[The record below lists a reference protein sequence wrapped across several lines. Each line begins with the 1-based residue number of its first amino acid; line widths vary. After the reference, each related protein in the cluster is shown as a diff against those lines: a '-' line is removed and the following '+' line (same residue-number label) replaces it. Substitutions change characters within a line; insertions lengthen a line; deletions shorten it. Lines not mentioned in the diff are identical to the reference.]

1 MQTATVKKKRASVA
15 KVLGPSASFD
25 RIQSVVERLRLVK
38 ESMTYSQMEKACGI
52 HATLLCRYVTGSTR
66 PSREQ
71 AELIEKVLLR
81 KSGMK
86 DKLRSKM
93 VIGAN
98 GYLDLFHLTGDPH
111 ALKWISAE
119 VSSLFSGTKCDRV
132 LTAASSGISL
142 ATAIAIQM
150 KAPVVYATHD
160 KAYGAGEYIEAD
172 LTSPNPSQVS
182 TLYLPRNLAKKG
194 DSILI
199 VDDVATSGRTM
210 SGLISLASKAGCKVS
225 GVFVLAS
232 RSDGWKESIA
242 KLLGTE
248 SKVSVLFDLEEN

>member
-1 MQTATVKKKRASVA
+1 MQAASVRKKRVSPANR
-15 KVLGPSASFD
+15 LGPSASFE

-38 ESMTYSQMEKACGI
+38 SSMTYSQMEKACGI

-66 PSREQ
+66 PSRQQ
-71 AELIEKVLLR
+71 AELIERSLLR

-86 DKLRSKM
+86 EKLRSKM
-93 VIGAN
+93 VIGPN

-119 VSSLFSGTKCDRV
+119 VSSLFSGTRCDRI
-132 LTAASSGISL
+132 LTAASSGITL

-150 KAPVVYATHD
+150 KVPVVYATD
-160 KAYGAGEYIEAD
+160 EKAYGAGEYLEAD
-172 LTSPNPSQVS
+172 LISPNPSQVS
-182 TLYLPRNLAKKG
+182 TLYLPRNLIKKG
-194 DSILI
+194 ESILI

-210 SGLISLASKAGCKVS
+210 SGLVSLASKAGCRIS

-232 RSDGWKESIA
+232 RSNGWKENTM
-242 KLLGTE
+242 KHLGAD
-248 SKVSVLFDLEEN
+248 SKVSVLFELEGN